1 MKKIKIDIV
10 GIKGDRGDTPKKGVH
25 YFTKEEQNQFVS
37 KVLGQ
42 ITLPKVDYKKVESFV
57 KKEIAKIPKPKEA
70 KIDIDSIVATVLLKV
85 PEQPNI
91 SEIVREEI
99 KKLDLDAVVEGN
111 RRLTNSAG
119 PRTRLEE
126 MVDVTT
132 TDLAVNDVLQWNGTE
147 WVNAQISSGGGTW
160 GSMTGTLAD
169 QVDLQTALNDKQ
181 DTLVSAT
188 NIKTINGVS
197 ILGAGNMSLPS
208 YANTVGTEA
217 VILASTPTV
226 ATLAYATDTLQIYVF
241 DGTNWRVGS
250 SYFAQRNAN
259 PNMGALQEDNSND
272 VGTNFIANKR
282 LSNIKMG
289 SHPATPA
296 RGSLKGD
303 DDTDTAD
310 YEMSIWST
318 VSSKWRRL
326 LAGIALRNDTVNQA
340 LVTDDFSYFTINLFT
355 GDSLE
360 LDGAGTPMVQ
370 RGKISIGAVQ
380 RPPLIVGGSF

>member
-1 MKKIKIDIV
+1 MGYLSNKPGEILPLDEQV
-10 GIKGDRGDTPKKGVH
+10 ALEQLANLGTP
-25 YFTKEEQNQFVS
+25 
-37 KVLGQ
+37 
-42 ITLPKVDYKKVESFV
+42 
-57 KKEIAKIPKPKEA
+57 
-70 KIDIDSIVATVLLKV
+70 
-85 PEQPNI
+85 
-91 SEIVREEI
+91 
-99 KKLDLDAVVEGN
+99 
-111 RRLTNSAG
+111 
-119 PRTRLEE
+119 
-126 MVDVTT
+126 
-132 TDLAVNDVLQWNGTE
+132 LQYLR
-147 WVNAQISSGGGTW
+147 VNALGLGLEYATLLVGGT
-160 GSMTGTLAD
+160 
-169 QVDLQTALNDKQ
+169 
-181 DTLVSAT
+181 
-188 NIKTINGVS
+188 I
-197 ILGAGNMSLPS
+197 
-208 YANTVGTEA
+208 VGTEA

-226 ATLAYATDTLQIYVF
+226 ATLAYATDTLQIYIF

-272 VGTNFIANKR
+272 VGTDYIANKR

-289 SHPATPA
+289 SHLATPA

-370 RGKISIGAVQ
+370 QGKISMGALQ